1 MLQRRERLAKCPHD
15 FCYLSAKLDCL
26 TGFHVSFISF
36 RRIWIFNIRR
46 SDIPQESRRTA
57 PKSVYLITSHLDVVE
72 IDHS

>member
-1 MLQRRERLAKCPHD
+1 MLQRRERLAKCPRD
-15 FCYLSAKLDCL
+15 FCYFSAKPDCL

-57 PKSVYLITSHLDVVE
+57 PKSVYLITFHLDVVE
-72 IDHS
+72 IDNS